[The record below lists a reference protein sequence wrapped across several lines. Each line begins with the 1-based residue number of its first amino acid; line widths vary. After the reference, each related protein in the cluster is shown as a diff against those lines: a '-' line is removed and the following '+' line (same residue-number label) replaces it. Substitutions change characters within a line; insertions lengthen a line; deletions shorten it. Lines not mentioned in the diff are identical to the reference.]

1 MIKFDVKSIIV
12 GLLIGIIGVSIVF
25 LALGKKTM
33 AINEKD
39 VVAVTAAKEI
49 KSAAINNDKVYFNG
63 NDIKLKKPLITIV
76 KDGSSEPQLYMP
88 MDELL
93 EYMHFK
99 VEWNSKNNAVYLT
112 MNGQNNQENTGV
124 IPNISENKTN
134 TESIET
140 IERIQKGME
149 ITADASN
156 NEIDAEAIEIMKKT
170 GNWSYIE
177 KSLPHMTANGI
188 EKVVEIYNSK
198 RANSSEHK
206 KAADYIKN

>member
-1 MIKFDVKSIIV
+1 MKKLDVKSIIV
-12 GLLIGIIGVSIVF
+12 GLVIGIIGVSIGFV
-25 LALGKKTM
+25 ALGKKTV
-33 AINEKD
+33 AISENEA
-39 VVAVTAAKEI
+39 VAVTAAEEI
-49 KSAAINNDKVYFNG
+49 KSAAINNDTVYFNG
-63 NDIKLKKPLITIV
+63 NDIKLKKPLVTIV

-99 VEWNSKNNAVYLT
+99 VEWNSKDNAVYLT
-112 MNGQNNQENTGV
+112 MNGQNNQENTEV
-124 IPNISENKTN
+124 TPNISENETN
-134 TESIET
+134 TEAMET
-140 IERIQKGME
+140 TKRIQKGME

-156 NEIDAEAIEIMKKT
+156 NEIDTEAIETMKKT

-177 KSLPHMTANGI
+177 KSLPQMTANGI

-206 KAADYIKN
+206 KATDYIKN